1 MKHVPTSI
9 TDGLRSVAA
18 VLAFTILLFPGV
30 ARAEKL
36 RDLVAIAGARDNQ
49 LIGYGVIT
57 GLGGTGDDITAPIAL
72 QSTLAMLRRLGVQ
85 IDTKQLR
92 LRNIAAVMVT
102 ATIPAFARPGTRLD
116 VTVSSIGNA
125 RSLEGGVLLQ
135 TVMKGA
141 DRRNYAVAQG
151 SILVGGFAAKGKSGS
166 SVSTG
171 SVTAGRVPEGALVE
185 RDIQAVFVVD
195 GKLGLSLRRPS
206 FSLAS
211 RIAKAVEDVLGEGT
225 ASAND
230 GGSVVVT
237 VPAEFTTRSVDLI
250 AQLEDIE
257 VKPQRGARVVVS
269 ERMQTIVAGG
279 DVRLAPVAIVHGNL
293 TIVVKEQPQVSQ
305 PAAPAVVVAGAVDGR
320 GRGVRNPAA
329 VAAAA
334 GGGRTVV
341 VPDST
346 VEVQEQRSNA
356 TFISGAASL
365 GDIAQ
370 SLGALG
376 LSARELISVLQSL
389 KAAGALEAELEVE

>member
-1 MKHVPTSI
+1 MKHVSTSI

-305 PAAPAVVVAGAVDGR
+305 PAAPAVVVAGAGGGR

>member
-1 MKHVPTSI
+1 MHHASNSLAGRFRGFIV
-9 TDGLRSVAA
+9 
-18 VLAFTILLFPGV
+18 VLASALVLFPGE
-30 ARAEKL
+30 AHAEKL
-36 RDLVAIAGARDNQ
+36 RDLVAVAGARDNQ
-49 LIGYGVIT
+49 LIGYGVVA
-57 GLGGTGDDITAPIAL
+57 GLGGSGDDITAPIAL

-102 ATIPAFARPGTRLD
+102 STIPAFSKPGTRLD

-125 RSLEGGVLLQ
+125 RTLEGGVLLQ
-135 TVMKGA
+135 TVLKGA

-151 SILVGGFAAKGKSGS
+151 SMVVGGFAAKGKSGS

-171 SVTAGRVPEGALVE
+171 SVTAGRIPEGALVE
-185 RDIQAVFVVD
+185 RDIPAVFVND
-195 GKLGLSLRRPS
+195 GKLGLSLKRPS

-211 RIAKAVEDVLGEGT
+211 RIAKAVDDVFGEG
-225 ASAND
+225 SAIPND

-237 VPAEFTTRSVDLI
+237 LPAEFAGRAVDMI
-250 AQLEDIE
+250 AQLEEIE

-293 TIVVKEQPQVSQ
+293 TIVVKEQPLVSQ
-305 PAAPAVVVAGAVDGR
+305 PQAPAVVVAGGGAAGI
-320 GRGVRNPAA
+320 RNPAA
-329 VAAAA
+329 PVAAAA
-334 GGGRTVV
+334 GGRTVV
-341 VPDST
+341 VADST
-346 VEVQEQRSNA
+346 VEVQEARSNA

-370 SLGALG
+370 ALGALG

-389 KAAGALEAELEVE
+389 KAAGALEADLEVE

>member
-1 MKHVPTSI
+1 
-9 TDGLRSVAA
+9 
-18 VLAFTILLFPGV
+18 
-30 ARAEKL
+30 
-36 RDLVAIAGARDNQ
+36 
-49 LIGYGVIT
+49 
-57 GLGGTGDDITAPIAL
+57 
-72 QSTLAMLRRLGVQ
+72 MLRRLGVQ

-102 ATIPAFARPGTRLD
+102 STIPAFSKPGTRLD

-135 TVMKGA
+135 TVLKGA

-151 SILVGGFAAKGKSGS
+151 SMVVGGFAAKGKSGS

-171 SVTAGRVPEGALVE
+171 SVTAGRIPEGALVE
-185 RDIQAVFVVD
+185 RDIPAVFVND
-195 GKLGLSLRRPS
+195 GKLGLSLKRPS

-211 RIAKAVEDVLGEGT
+211 RIAKAVDDVFGEG
-225 ASAND
+225 SAIPND

-237 VPAEFTTRSVDLI
+237 LPAEFAGRAVDMI
-250 AQLEDIE
+250 AQLEEIE

-293 TIVVKEQPQVSQ
+293 TIVVKEQPLVSQ
-305 PAAPAVVVAGAVDGR
+305 PQAPAVVVAGGGAAGI
-320 GRGVRNPAA
+320 RNPAA
-329 VAAAA
+329 PVAAAA
-334 GGGRTVV
+334 GGRTVV
-341 VPDST
+341 VADST
-346 VEVQEQRSNA
+346 VEVQEARSNA

-370 SLGALG
+370 ALGALG

-389 KAAGALEAELEVE
+389 KAAGALEADLEVE